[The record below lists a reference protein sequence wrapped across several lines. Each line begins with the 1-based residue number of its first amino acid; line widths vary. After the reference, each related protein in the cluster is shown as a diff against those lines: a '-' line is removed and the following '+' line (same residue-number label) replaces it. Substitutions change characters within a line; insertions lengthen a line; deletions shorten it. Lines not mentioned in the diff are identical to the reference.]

1 MNIIKLNAIGST
13 NSYLVDLSKTS
24 ALDDFTVVIANQ
36 QTKGRGQQGAVWQS
50 AANKSLTFS
59 VFKAFEHLSINQVS
73 SIAFAVSLGL
83 LKTLD
88 KYQIPDIS
96 IKWPND
102 IMSQSKKM
110 AGILIE
116 NKIKQRRVVSSI
128 IGIGLNVN
136 QENFE
141 KLPQASSLYLA
152 GHKKLN
158 VNDVFERLL
167 EALAHQLNLVE
178 KVDIS
183 ILKEEYESFLFRKKM
198 ISVFEDTTG
207 NRFNGIIRGVNTQG
221 QLIVEIDQQGLQTF
235 QPKELKLLF

>member
-13 NSYLVDLSKTS
+13 NSYLLNLSKTS
-24 ALDDFTVVIANQ
+24 VLDDFTVVLTKH
-36 QTKGRGQQGAVWQS
+36 QTKGRGQQDAVWQS
-50 AANKSLTFS
+50 VANESLSFS
-59 VFKAFEHLSINQVS
+59 VFKAYDGLSISKVS
-73 SIAFAVSLGL
+73 SLAFAVSLAL
-83 LKTLD
+83 VKVLE

-158 VNDVFERLL
+158 VNDVFESLL
-167 EALAHQLNLVE
+167 EALAHQLNRVE